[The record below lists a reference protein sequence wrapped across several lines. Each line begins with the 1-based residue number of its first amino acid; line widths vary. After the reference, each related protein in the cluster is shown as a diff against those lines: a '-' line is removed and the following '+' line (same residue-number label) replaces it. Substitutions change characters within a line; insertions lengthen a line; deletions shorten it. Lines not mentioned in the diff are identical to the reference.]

1 MISANPAKATTPT
14 RRSVVWRSMNR
25 DAAACATSSRLGA
38 MSVAHMLRETS
49 IAKIT
54 VAWPVGHRGD
64 DHRSRERQGEARE
77 PHGEQREREVPADP

>member
-1 MISANPAKATTPT
+1 
-14 RRSVVWRSMNR
+14 MNR

-49 IAKIT
+49 IARIDRRL
-54 VAWPVGHRGD
+54 AGRHRGD

-77 PHGEQREREVPADP
+77 THGEQREREVPADP